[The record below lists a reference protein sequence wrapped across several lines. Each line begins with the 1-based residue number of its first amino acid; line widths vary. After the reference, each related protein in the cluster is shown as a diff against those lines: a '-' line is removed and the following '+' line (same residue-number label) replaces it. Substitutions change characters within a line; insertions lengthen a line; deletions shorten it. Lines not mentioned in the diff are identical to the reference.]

1 MKVCRIALNE
11 RLPDNVKEYLKNLK
25 EGERISRIAEFN
37 NNDSMSNINSARE
50 TLIQLNNNELNN
62 INNTISSNNNNDFLE
77 EDN

>member
-1 MKVCRIALNE
+1 M
-11 RLPDNVKEYLKNLK
+11 KNLK

-50 TLIQLNNNELNN
+50 TLIQLNNNN
-62 INNTISSNNNNDFLE
+62 INNTISTNNNNEFLE